1 MNTLKRLLA
10 SAAAMSAMS
19 LACVSGLAGP
29 LTSTAPA
36 HADPVWHQ
44 VVYVV
49 STKNPAHVDIFYQ
62 DQDPAVFSDY
72 SHNNYQFTPQVR
84 ADIAPD
90 KPWVQPVNLL
100 NPDQWAMVTATTG
113 RASPVDGGV
122 QCNLSV
128 DGKVVVS
135 NIGPK
140 GALCSLRTW

>member
-1 MNTLKRLLA
+1 MISTAKKLLGVG
-10 SAAAMSAMS
+10 SAM
-19 LACVSGLAGP
+19 LLGLMGP
-29 LTSTAPA
+29 LVSPGRA

-44 VVYVV
+44 VVYIV
-49 STKNPAHVDIFYQ
+49 SAKSPAYVDIFYQ
-62 DQDPAVFSDY
+62 DQDPTLFSDY
-72 SHNNYQFTPQVR
+72 SHNNYSFTPQVH
-84 ADIAPD
+84 ADVAPG

-113 RASPVDGGV
+113 REPLAQGGI
-122 QCNLSV
+122 QCDLSV